1 MNSIFDYDYI
11 EGSDH
16 FEQIDQIEGRY
27 RVVSGQQEV
36 IEGMQCSHVKFSVKK
51 NMASGCVFMHM
62 GQFLQGGKNGRL
74 MSFFFKSR
82 ASV

>member
-36 IEGMQCSHVKFSVKK
+36 IEGMQCCLVKFSVKK
-51 NMASGCVFMHM
+51 IWPVAVC
-62 GQFLQGGKNGRL
+62 LCICGGGGHRW
-74 MSFFFKSR
+74 
-82 ASV
+82 V